1 MGAKRNLERGFSAW
15 IFDSD
20 EPPARNLLRDQSSA
34 SSTTLTV
41 PFGVHR
47 ECPIRDLRGSFV
59 GNGAELLPLFGSQI
73 IVSEELKTLSDEI
86 LRARELLEQKALA
99 WLETDSR
106 SERLSR
112 QISHPIIRFLMTR
125 LRCSLELLLL
135 LRVETKRDDVC

>member
-1 MGAKRNLERGFSAW
+1 M
-15 IFDSD
+15 
-20 EPPARNLLRDQSSA
+20 RDDSSA

-47 ECPIRDLRGSFV
+47 ERHVRDLTCALV

-73 IVSEELKTLSDEI
+73 IVSEELKTLGDEL
-86 LRARELLEQKALA
+86 LRARKLLEQKALA
-99 WLETDSR
+99 WLQTDSR

-125 LRCSLELLLL
+125 LRCSLELLTL
-135 LRVETKRDDVC
+135 LRVETKCDDVR

>member
-1 MGAKRNLERGFSAW
+1 MH
-15 IFDSD
+15 
-20 EPPARNLLRDQSSA
+20 RDRH
-34 SSTTLTV
+34 V
-41 PFGVHR
+41 
-47 ECPIRDLRGSFV
+47 RDLTGPLV

-73 IVSEELKTLSDEI
+73 IVSEELKTVSDEI

-125 LRCSLELLLL
+125 LRCSLEMLPL